1 MQKTAICLLISYA
14 LSGCSSSGSSSDST
28 TNGETANPNTI
39 TGSTAGEA
47 GTSGES
53 GTSGDTGSTD
63 GSSTDAEG
71 TGTEMTTGGGSTGQ
85 GTTGGGTGV
94 PIDKFGGVSLGDIGE
109 IELEA
114 GFFSFDRTVD
124 FSELLIQVNPTQDSC
139 ELSTFAITGETPN
152 VEDIFANSVVNPI
165 SAGEVLTVN
174 SPDGSY
180 AELIK
185 QEMFGFILYQLDEG
199 VALSGPAPAG
209 LTIDI
214 PGDQFPAFSNVAFPQ
229 INPLQVTSPSNLFQV
244 TASTNFS
251 WNASTNPDSFIEIS
265 VVAQSADFTGSISLE
280 CVVLDDGSFSF
291 PDEIQAQLGSVTGIG
306 FMSREAVNIVQ
317 SGSSILS
324 VTSYSEF

>member
-28 TNGETANPNTI
+28 TNGDTANLNTI

-63 GSSTDAEG
+63 GSSTDTED
-71 TGTEMTTGGGSTGQ
+71 TGTEATTGGGSTGQ
-85 GTTGGGTGV
+85 GTTGGGTRV
-94 PIDKFGGVSLGDIGE
+94 PIDKFGGVSLGDIGD
-109 IELEA
+109 IELAA
-114 GFFSFDRTVD
+114 GFVSFDRTVD
-124 FSELLIQVNPTQDSC
+124 FSELLVQFSPTQDSC
-139 ELSTFAITGETPN
+139 ELSTLSIPGEAPN
-152 VEDIFANSVVNPI
+152 IDSIIANSEVNPI
-165 SAGEVLTVN
+165 SAGDVLTIN
-174 SPDGSY
+174 SPNGSY

-185 QEMFGFILYQLDEG
+185 QEMFGFTLYQLDEG

-229 INPLQVTSPSNLFQV
+229 VNPLQVTSPSNLFQV
-244 TASTNFS
+244 TASTDFS
-251 WNASTNPDSFIEIS
+251 WNASTNPDSFIEIF
-265 VVAQSADFTGSISLE
+265 VVAQNADFTGTITLQ

-291 PDEIQAQLGSVTGIG
+291 PAEIQAQLGSVTGIG
-306 FMSREAVNIVQ
+306 SMSREAVNIVQ
-317 SGSSILS
+317 SGSSLLS